1 MHEQQLIRQQTN
13 EARWDF
19 AIEDDLDFI
28 TSRIASQPKVKG
40 PGAHWAQHHQPSR
53 SDDNLTRESDHRAR

>member
-1 MHEQQLIRQQTN
+1 MHEQQLIRQQAN

-28 TSRIASQPKVKG
+28 TSRIASMPTAKG
-40 PGAHWAQHHQPSR
+40 LGAHCAHIVSR
-53 SDDNLTRESDHRAR
+53 ATRMAT

>member
-1 MHEQQLIRQQTN
+1 MHEQQLIRQQAN

-28 TSRIASQPKVKG
+28 TSRIASQG
-40 PGAHWAQHHQPSR
+40 SGALWAQHHQPSR
-53 SDDNLTRESDHRAR
+53 PDDNLTREK

>member
-1 MHEQQLIRQQTN
+1 MHEQQLIRQQAN

-28 TSRIASQPKVKG
+28 TSRIASQPTAKG
-40 PGAHWAQHHQPSR
+40 SGALWAQHHQPSR
-53 SDDNLTRESDHRAR
+53 PDDNLTREK

>member
-40 PGAHWAQHHQPSR
+40 PSRTSPIGALLR
-53 SDDNLTRESDHRAR
+53 I